1 MRIYLDVCCLNRPY
15 DDQTQDSIRLES
27 EAVRLVLGRLLAMD
41 WKWVTSEAVEFE
53 VDHMPNPSRRE
64 NVRRLMEA
72 ANVRIAVDAWIEQRQ
87 AAIQTLGFAPLDAL
101 HLSCA
106 EAGSVDVFLSTDDQL
121 VRLALRSM
129 DRLEVRVENPLTWL
143 REVVQ

>member
-15 DDQTQDSIRLES
+15 DDQTQDRIRLEA
-27 EAVRLVLGRLLAMD
+27 EAVLLILRRFRTQD

-53 VDHMPNPSRRE
+53 VDRMPDSSRRAK
-64 NVRRLMEA
+64 VRRLIA
-72 ANVRIAVDAWIEQRQ
+72 AADSRIAVDGSLKTRQ
-87 AAIQTLGFAPLDAL
+87 ATIQTLGFTPLDAL

-106 EAGSVDVFLSTDDQL
+106 EAGAVDVLLSTDDKL

-129 DRLEVRVENPLTWL
+129 EHLAVRVENPLTWL